1 MLKLKP
7 EFIDAYLSMHSPVW
21 PEMLEAI
28 RDAGW
33 SNYTIFLRQD
43 GTLVGYFETDD
54 LDRARA
60 RMASFEVDAR
70 WAAESEHFF
79 DGQQDWLDPVFNLEW
94 QLRASG
100 LKVTPQHP
108 R

>member
-7 EFIDAYLSMHSPVW
+7 EFIDAYLRMHTPVW

-33 SNYTIFLRQD
+33 SNYTIFLRGD
-43 GTLVGYFETDD
+43 GTLVGYFEADD

-60 RMASFEVDAR
+60 RMASFEVDER
-70 WAAESEHFF
+70 WAAASLHFF
-79 DGQQDWLDPVFNLEW
+79 EGQQDWLHPVFNLDT
-94 QLRASG
+94 QLRENG
-100 LKVTPQHP
+100 LSLQSEPSA
-108 R
+108 